1 MGIMNNSDLSYQTAL
16 ETARL
21 IRTRQISA
29 LEVMDAT
36 IARVEAAN
44 DKLNAFTYTA
54 FDEARD
60 KARQADKLLGK
71 SRSSSARDN
80 QQDNQQVAPLFGV
93 PIAMKDSSSL
103 KPNWPISFGGIP
115 QLKEHIPA
123 LSNTTSYFVKKMETA
138 GAIFIGRTNAPIM
151 GFRGTTDNPAFG
163 PTCNP
168 FDLSKNAGGSS
179 GGSAAAVS
187 AGLLP
192 ISHATDGGGSIRIPA
207 AWTNCVG
214 YKASAGRIPAIT
226 RPNAFNDS
234 APYVYE
240 GTITRTVEDTLLS
253 LSILSGVHQDDP
265 HSFPFPPISP
275 PNGTNNGLSHKN
287 TNPLLNSIKGM
298 KIGYSPNL
306 DVFPVEK
313 EVAEVVADA
322 VKTLQEAGAEVEE
335 IKIGIK
341 ANHNELS
348 DIWCRLVVP
357 STRSLFNYIKDDAGI
372 NLFAKEHRHVLPTEL
387 IRWVEEIGATY
398 SADAMYQDLIVRTE
412 VFDAYQETLSK
423 YDLIA
428 SPTLSA
434 MPVKNTT
441 DGDTM
446 GPSRINGEEVN
457 PLIGWCP
464 TLLTNFTGHPS
475 ISVPA
480 GLGRSGMPVGLHL
493 TGRRGAD
500 VQVLSA
506 AAYFEIIRPWK
517 QHYSRIASPG

>member
-21 IRTRQISA
+21 IRTREVSA

-80 QQDNQQVAPLFGV
+80 QQVAPLLGV

-115 QLKEHIPA
+115 QLKEYTPA
-123 LSNTTSYFVKKMETA
+123 LSNATSYFVKKMEAA

-187 AGLLP
+187 SGLLP

-214 YKASAGRIPAIT
+214 YKASSGRIPAIT

-253 LSILSGVHQDDP
+253 LSILSGMHQDDP
-265 HSFPFPPISP
+265 HSFPFPPIASP
-275 PNGTNNGLSHKN
+275 DGTSNGLSDNKFN
-287 TNPLLNSIKGM
+287 SKINSKFNPLKGI

-306 DVFPVEK
+306 DVFPVEE
-313 EVAEVVADA
+313 EVAHVVADA

-357 STRSLFNYIKDDAGI
+357 ATRSLFNYIKDDAGI

-517 QHYSRIASPG
+517 QHYSRITSLL